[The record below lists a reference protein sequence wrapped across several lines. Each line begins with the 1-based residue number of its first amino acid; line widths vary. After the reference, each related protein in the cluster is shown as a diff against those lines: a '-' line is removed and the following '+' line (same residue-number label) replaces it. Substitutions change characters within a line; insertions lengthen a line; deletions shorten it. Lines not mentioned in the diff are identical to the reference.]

1 MIAIS
6 EFRDERFSLSRFLP
20 SFLMCKKSVRKMQ
33 STILKSVTF
42 WTKKNKQRDPVI
54 NLTPTT
60 VGYLPRTV
68 YAFKRI
74 SCWTSGR
81 CSSIKIQLNIPA
93 LVAWWFFFSLRLPE
107 IFFLSL
113 SVPISFSLSL
123 SRARPLSFLRPV
135 DIIIQF
141 ERRMALTQRGPVRSA
156 KPSFF
161 TLNGWSHS
169 GVRPVVGTKKKI
181 GYHNLQLVLAIAI
194 HI

>member
-93 LVAWWFFFSLRLPE
+93 LVAWWFFFLWDFRKSS
-107 IFFLSL
+107 FFRFRCLSR
-113 SVPISFSLSL
+113 SLSL
-123 SRARPLSFLRPV
+123 ARAPLIVSSARWHHYTIRAPHGIDTTRSGKKRKAIFLYTKWV
-135 DIIIQF
+135 IAF
-141 ERRMALTQRGPVRSA
+141 RGA
-156 KPSFF
+156 AG
-161 TLNGWSHS
+161 GWDQ
-169 GVRPVVGTKKKI
+169 KK
-181 GYHNLQLVLAIAI
+181 
-194 HI
+194 